1 MGLPASA
8 MCILAFMK
16 MLIVYRY
23 CSAQCSPGPPN
34 NLTVH
39 VPPILTTMDS
49 SYNSNSVEELFAE
62 CVINILSCR
71 FATKDWRSG
80 NRLVVSVQ

>member
-1 MGLPASA
+1 
-8 MCILAFMK
+8 MCILTFMI
-16 MLIVYRY
+16 MTIVCGH
-23 CSAQCSPGPPN
+23 CSAQCSPDPPN
-34 NLTVH
+34 NLTV
-39 VPPILTTMDS
+39 PPILTTPFVT

-80 NRLVVSVQ
+80 NRLVGSIQ